1 MITVNGQ
8 TEELS
13 QALSVLNYLT
23 QKNYPTTRIA
33 VEKNGVIVPKSQYE
47 STMITDGDRLEI
59 VTFVGGG

>member
-8 TEELS
+8 TEEFS
-13 QALSVLNYLT
+13 QSISVLNYLT

-33 VEKNGVIVPKSQYE
+33 VEKNGDIVPKSQYE
-47 STMITDGDRLEI
+47 STMITDGDKLEI

>member
-8 TEELS
+8 
-13 QALSVLNYLT
+13 T